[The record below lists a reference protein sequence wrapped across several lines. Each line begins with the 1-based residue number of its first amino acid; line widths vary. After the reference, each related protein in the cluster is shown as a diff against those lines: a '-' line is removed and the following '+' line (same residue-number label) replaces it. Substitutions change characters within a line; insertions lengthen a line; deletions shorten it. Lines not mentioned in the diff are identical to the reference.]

1 VEKPRTDDQATS
13 AEGRQQP
20 PVEPQVEETTTPAAA
35 DESGSE
41 S

>member
-1 VEKPRTDDQATS
+1 VEKPRTDDEATS
-13 AEGRQQP
+13 AEGREQP
-20 PVEPQVEETTTPAAA
+20 PIEPAVEETTPPT